1 MKVKVKVPATSA
13 NLGPGFDVAG
23 LAVTLYNTFTFELID
38 EGLQITGC
46 PEQFCNADNMTYQAF
61 VEGAKACGL
70 DFKGVRIECSG
81 DVPYTRGLGSSS
93 TCIVAGI
100 VGAYAFVD
108 RYDERQEILELAT
121 QIEGH
126 PDNVAPAIFGGL
138 TVSVMSDGVTTLNIP
153 VKHDYRF
160 VALIPPF
167 TLSTEKSRSVLPQE
181 LPRADAIANVSHLA
195 LMVASLINGYDEG
208 LKLGFKD
215 RLHQPYRGPLIQ
227 GFAEIMN
234 ILEKDERI
242 LGAYLSGAG
251 PTIMVVIDADDTK
264 GVVRIKEELGDLLK
278 DWQVE
283 KLELDMRCLL
293 YTSPSPRD

>member
-23 LAVTLYNTFTFELID
+23 LAVTLYNTFVFELI
-38 EGLQITGC
+38 ENGLEIIGC
-46 PEQFCNADNMTYQAF
+46 PEQFCNEENMTYQAF

-70 DFKGVRIECSG
+70 DFKGLRIECSG

-100 VGAYAFVD
+100 VGAYAFQD
-108 RYDERQEILELAT
+108 RYNDRQEILELAT
-121 QIEGH
+121 KIEGH

-138 TVSVMSDGVTTLNIP
+138 TVSVMETDHVTTLNIP

-160 VALIPPF
+160 VAFIPPF
-167 TLSTEKSRSVLPQE
+167 TLSTEKSRSVLPQI
-181 LPRADAIANVSHLA
+181 LPRSDAIKNVSHLA

-215 RLHQPYRGPLIQ
+215 RLHQPYRGDLIQ
-227 GFAEIMN
+227 GFKEIMEV
-234 ILEKDERI
+234 LENDEKV

-251 PTIMVVIDADDTK
+251 PTIMALIKAEDTK
-264 GVVRIKEELGDLLK
+264 GVVRLKEELGSLIDE
-278 DWQVE
+278 WQVE
-283 KLELDMRCLL
+283 KLELDMRG
-293 YTSPSPRD
+293 YTCDYE

>member
-242 LGAYLSGAG
+242 LGTYLSGAG

-283 KLELDMRCLL
+283 KLELDMRG
-293 YTSPSPRD
+293 YTCDYL

>member
-23 LAVTLYNTFTFELID
+23 LAVTLYNTFTFELLD
-38 EGLQITGC
+38 DGLEITGC
-46 PEQFCNADNMTYQAF
+46 PEQFCNAENMTYQAF
-61 VEGAKACGL
+61 VEGAKTCGL
-70 DFKGVRIECSG
+70 LFKGLRIECSG

-121 QIEGH
+121 KIEGH

-160 VALIPPF
+160 VAMIPPF
-167 TLSTEKSRSVLPQE
+167 TLSTEKSRSLLPQV
-181 LPRADAIANVSHLA
+181 LSRSDAIANVSHLA
-195 LMVASLINGYDEG
+195 LMVASLINGYDDG

-215 RLHQPYRGPLIQ
+215 RLHQPYRGPLIE
-227 GFAEIMN
+227 GFDEIMT
-234 ILEKDERI
+234 ILENDERV

-251 PTIMVVIDADDTK
+251 PTIMAVIDATDTK

-283 KLELDMRCLL
+283 KLELDMRG
-293 YTSPSPRD
+293 YTCDYE